1 MAKPSQTSRPGDLL
15 RLVAGEL
22 EALHV
27 CGAEML
33 RHSDEPAGLS
43 QLEALTGTHTGSEL
57 WASVQKC
64 CALIQQPY
72 DQATLAFLGYDYSYL
87 DKQARKLIKAKAV
100 SSSPTAR
107 IAAASKC
114 IPCDPRSFERAP
126 TKKRREYRRGQS
138 YNTYLELV
146 LHVGAKVLVEQD
158 AREGVGAVKEHD
170 PAETRLIDTYDYYNE
185 PSLAELDKG
194 FFARPSTHQYVD
206 DIASCVGEEMS
217 VTILAGSGASPD
229 IGDPMRSGFMER
241 MLFDALVDAVSLP
254 PRDISSKS
262 LASLINRVVAASVVT
277 YPAAYLGSAVR
288 EVVSRGGGRGELPA
302 EREQQLRSA
311 ISKVLDA
318 GYVPGR
324 FLARAIATCAFAMR
338 RASAKVTVLTTSF
351 DAALIDAAAHAR
363 TPNYLPPGLAAYE
376 FKTLQPEDS
385 PEYTVTPAQVAVA
398 HINGSTSHP
407 SAPLIIGEGQ
417 VFAQHAPDDVMA
429 TRSTGWR
436 DDLLEKRLLDSTV
449 IIVGNTLNDP
459 AVQAWLA
466 RTKYC
471 QRRYALLLQTPA
483 EATTSPE
490 RSGGEEL
497 IEHYV
502 KREIVARRFLHLGVV
517 PIIADHPHHIPQ
529 FLHEVALR
537 IMQGENYISYYAR
550 SILWWDYWAEEFGYQ
565 EATGAAGPR
574 SRSLQEHWHDKPLA
588 EAMQYLETELLKND
602 AEVLEEKLVMEVWL
616 RNPHTRELVLWA
628 RSDSLWLDSSTAHR
642 TSLERPDDDYFTQ
655 ETFETGIADGGPMD
669 LIRGEWRYC
678 WSLPLV
684 LYKEPWYHTPV
695 GVLNVLSNMTDH
707 KWTSDGRVH
716 NPTRLW
722 DLADRGDTGRRER
735 IDEVEE
741 TLKQIVLRELD
752 PRTST
757 WSKRQKW
764 SSYWEAATGNAP
776 TRRHRVG
783 GSA

>member
-1 MAKPSQTSRPGDLL
+1 MANDGEGSQNSPEKDIKAVARELMLMHTQGAGMWKSRRSAHLAAIERITGLDTAQAVWDHV
-15 RLVAGEL
+15 RAHCKGL
-22 EALHV
+22 EDPL
-27 CGAEML
+27 
-33 RHSDEPAGLS
+33 
-43 QLEALTGTHTGSEL
+43 GS
-57 WASVQKC
+57 
-64 CALIQQPY
+64 
-72 DQATLAFLGYDYSYL
+72 ATLAFLGYP
-87 DKQARKLIKAKAV
+87 R
-100 SSSPTAR
+100 T
-107 IAAASKC
+107 IAA
-114 IPCDPRSFERAP
+114 DD
-126 TKKRREYRRGQS
+126 TKQREQPPAKTRGQRLKAAGAGLGRNPRNLGDKVKAGRWYGERKFDS
-138 YNTYLELV
+138 DIDAMLIIAAEAIVNTGTATIAQRQLLNRGLTSAPCPLV
-146 LHVGAKVLVEQD
+146 
-158 AREGVGAVKEHD
+158 
-170 PAETRLIDTYDYYNE
+170 DTYDYYNE

-206 DIASCVGEEMS
+206 DIASCVGEKMS

-241 MLFDALVDAVSLP
+241 MLFDALVEAVSLP
-254 PRDISSKS
+254 PRDISSES
-262 LASLINRVVAASVVT
+262 LASLISRVVAASVVT

-288 EVVSRGGGRGELPA
+288 EVVSRGGGRGEVPA
-302 EREQQLRSA
+302 DREQQLRSA

-338 RASAKVTVLTTSF
+338 RAKANVTVLTTSF
-351 DAALIDAAAHAR
+351 DAALIDASAHAR

-376 FKTLQPEDS
+376 FLTLDPEDS
-385 PEYTVTPAQVAVA
+385 PECTVTPTQVAVA
-398 HINGSTSHP
+398 HINGSTGHP
-407 SAPLIIGEGQ
+407 SVPLIIGEGQ
-417 VFAQHAPDDVMA
+417 VFAQHSPDDVMA
-429 TRSTGWR
+429 THSTGWR

-471 QRRYALLLQTPA
+471 QRRYALLLQAPA
-483 EATTSPE
+483 EATTSPD
-490 RSGGEEL
+490 RSEGEEL

-537 IMQGENYISYYAR
+537 IMQGDNYIDYYAR
-550 SILWWDYWAEEFGYQ
+550 SIHWWDYWSDEFGYQ

-588 EAMQYLETELLKND
+588 KAMQYLESELLKD
-602 AEVLEEKLVMEVWL
+602 EAEVLEEKLVMEVWL
-616 RNPHTRELVLWA
+616 RNPHRRELVLWA

-655 ETFETGIADGGPMD
+655 QTFETGIADGGPLN
-669 LIRGEWRYC
+669 LIRGESRYC

-684 LYKEPWYHTPV
+684 LYKAPWYHTPI

-707 KWTSDGRVH
+707 EWTSDGRVH
-716 NPTRLW
+716 KPTRLW

-741 TLKQIVLRELD
+741 TLKQIILRELD

-757 WSKRQKW
+757 WSKRQTW
-764 SSYWEAATGNAP
+764 SSYWETATGKKP
-776 TRRHRVG
+776 TRRHRG
-783 GSA
+783 GGNA